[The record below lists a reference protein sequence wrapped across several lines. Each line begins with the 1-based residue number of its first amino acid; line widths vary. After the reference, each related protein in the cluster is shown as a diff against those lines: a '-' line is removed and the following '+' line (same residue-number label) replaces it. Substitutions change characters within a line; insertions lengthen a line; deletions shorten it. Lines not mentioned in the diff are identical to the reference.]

1 MRTDL
6 YSIGF
11 PVLKLRPR
19 PPLCMRVENVPNPK
33 KLTLLP
39 AANSCRILVRS
50 SVRTWRY
57 TFWVSC
63 GFWCFWT
70 TRFRNVLLCMSLLN
84 HRLLALSRSQ
94 EDKKLVQLGFFS
106 QLVLIRFVFL
116 TLLIGLL
123 LFLLPSLRHLCPSFS
138 DFCKLLLPG
147 CFGFL

>member
-39 AANSCRILVRS
+39 AANSCRILVKS

-57 TFWVSC
+57 AFWVSC

-70 TRFRNVLLCMSLLN
+70 TRFRNELFCMSLLN
-84 HRLLALSRSQ
+84 HRLFALSRSQ
-94 EDKKLVQLGFFS
+94 LGFFP
-106 QLVLIRFVFL
+106 QLVLIFPIFFI
-116 TLLIGLL
+116 LLIGLL
-123 LFLLPSLRHLCPSFS
+123 LF
-138 DFCKLLLPG
+138 
-147 CFGFL
+147 